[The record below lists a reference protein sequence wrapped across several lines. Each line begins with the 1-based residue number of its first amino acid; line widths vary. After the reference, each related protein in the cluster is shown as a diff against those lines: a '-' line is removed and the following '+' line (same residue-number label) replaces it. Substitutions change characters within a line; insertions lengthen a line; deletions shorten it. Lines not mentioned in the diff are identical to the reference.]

1 MRLRAF
7 IIPALGLAA
16 VIIGFLVFNLLNE
29 NLVYYRTPT
38 EVLEEERAE
47 GERLRIGGQVMVGTV
62 VQKTDSVEFEVGDG
76 INTVAVI
83 HSGAPAQLF
92 QEGIG
97 VVVEGRWRGD
107 AFYSDTMLV
116 KHDEQYRTEDG
127 SVYEKP
133 AGGTAD
139 S

>member
-1 MRLRAF
+1 MRMRAF

-16 VIIGFLVFNLLNE
+16 VIMGFLVFNLIND

-38 EVLEEERAE
+38 EVLADDITD

-62 VQKTDSVEFEVGDG
+62 VQQVDSVEFEVGDG
-76 INTVAVI
+76 INNIAVV
-83 HSGAPAQLF
+83 HQGAAAQLF

-97 VVVEGRWRGD
+97 VVVEGRWQDGT
-107 AFYSDTMLV
+107 FHSDTMLV

-127 SVYEKP
+127 SVYQKP
-133 AGGTAD
+133 TGGSAD